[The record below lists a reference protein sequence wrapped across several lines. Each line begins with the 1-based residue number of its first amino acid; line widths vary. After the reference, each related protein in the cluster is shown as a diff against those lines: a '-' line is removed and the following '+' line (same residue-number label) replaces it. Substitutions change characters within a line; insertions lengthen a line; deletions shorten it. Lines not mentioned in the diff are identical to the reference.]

1 MHNWLN
7 RAECMEFNLKFPPE
21 MKNWTDDI
29 MAGISVKTVN
39 AAGAEVGHLIFGVPI
54 CLIET

>member
-1 MHNWLN
+1 MRNWLN
-7 RAECMEFNLKFPPE
+7 RAECMEFNLELPPE

-39 AAGAEVGHLIFGVPI
+39 AAEAEVWTPDIWSTDL
-54 CLIET
+54 LD